1 MNAQVQNKIM
11 NNEVSNKKTV
21 VGATVYDVQGDVV
34 IYKKETQRSVSG
46 LTGNDYIFIDYN
58 KNKEVG
64 IFILALV
71 DTEKNRSKYF
81 KKVFEALNAQQHETR

>member
-1 MNAQVQNKIM
+1 M

-81 KKVFEALNAQQHETR
+81 KKVFEALNAQ